1 MSHRLEKEL
10 VCRSVYLTLAVTALL
25 SSLGIF
31 TLGDGQPA
39 FDVFFFQNYF
49 NLPLV
54 LTIPTTMIA
63 LKESWG
69 LLRENRLTEYAKKAP
84 FWRFAGLTASVFGLV
99 MGTLFV
105 GRVGDQYL
113 KEGLSYA
120 AVYPGILTLRFW
132 TDLSVLLSR
141 LVCPALY
148 IAGYFTFDGRG
159 QLKKYYAQLGIM
171 PPTWFYMLNKIF
183 GKRYV
188 MYLSG
193 PDAAKAAGK
202 YGHCAPY
209 FFYDDVTFYQK
220 WWPFAWLAIFGVF
233 LVVMNKV
240 CWKLA
245 MRERK
250 ERQHGASAP

>member
-1 MSHRLEKEL
+1 MSNRLQKEI
-10 VCRSVYLTLAVTALL
+10 VYRSVYLTLASVALL

-31 TLGDGQPA
+31 TLGGGKSA

-54 LTIPTTMIA
+54 LTIPFSAVA
-63 LKESWG
+63 LKEDWA
-69 LLRENRLTEYAKKAP
+69 LLRENRLGEYAKKCP
-84 FWRFAGLTASVFGLV
+84 FWRFAGFTASVFGLV

-120 AVYPGILTLRFW
+120 AIYPGIITARFW

-141 LVCPALY
+141 LICPALY
-148 IAGYFTFDGRG
+148 IAGYILFDGRG
-159 QLKKYYAQLGIM
+159 QLKKYHAQLGIM
-171 PPTWFYMLNKIF
+171 PPTWFYMINKIF
-183 GKRYV
+183 GKQYIK
-188 MYLSG
+188 YLG
-193 PDAAKAAGK
+193 GAEAAKAAGK
-202 YGHCAPY
+202 YARGAAY

-233 LVVMNKV
+233 LVVMNKLS
-240 CWKLA
+240 WKLA
-245 MRERK
+245 MTERK
-250 ERQHGASAP
+250 GEKSDEKR

>member
-1 MSHRLEKEL
+1 MPHRLQKEI
-10 VCRSVYLTLAVTALL
+10 VYRSVYLTLAVTALL

-31 TLGDGQPA
+31 TLGGGKPA
-39 FDVFFFQNYF
+39 FDLFFFQNYF

-54 LTIPTTMIA
+54 LTIPTTIVA
-63 LKESWG
+63 LRESWG
-69 LLRENRLTEYAKKAP
+69 LLRENRLTEYAKKAA
-84 FWRFAGLTASVFGLV
+84 FWRFAGLTSSVFGLV
-99 MGTLFV
+99 MGVFFV

-120 AVYPGILTLRFW
+120 AIYPGFLTLRFW

-141 LVCPALY
+141 LVCPLLY
-148 IAGYFTFDGRG
+148 IVGYYTFDGRG

-183 GKRYV
+183 GKQYIKH
-188 MYLSG
+188 LG
-193 PDAAKAAGK
+193 GAEAAKAAGK
-202 YGHCAPY
+202 YARGAAY

-240 CWKLA
+240 CWKFA
-245 MRERK
+245 MK
-250 ERQHGASAP
+250 ERE

>member
-1 MSHRLEKEL
+1 MTNRLPKEL
-10 VCRSVYLTLAVTALL
+10 VYRSVYLTLAVTALL

-31 TLGDGQPA
+31 TLGGGKPA
-39 FDVFFFQNYF
+39 FDLFFFQNYF

-54 LTIPTTMIA
+54 LTIPTTIVA
-63 LKESWG
+63 LRESWG
-69 LLRENRLTEYAKKAP
+69 LLRKNRLTEYAKKAA
-84 FWRFAGLTASVFGLV
+84 FWRFAGLTSSVFGLV
-99 MGTLFV
+99 MGVFFV

-120 AVYPGILTLRFW
+120 AVYPGIITARFW

-141 LVCPALY
+141 LVCPLLY
-148 IAGYFTFDGRG
+148 IVGYYVFDGRG

-183 GKRYV
+183 GKQYIKH
-188 MYLSG
+188 LG
-193 PDAAKAAGK
+193 GAEAAKAAGK
-202 YGHCAPY
+202 YARGAAY

-240 CWKLA
+240 CWKFA
-245 MRERK
+245 MK
-250 ERQHGASAP
+250 ERE

>member
-1 MSHRLEKEL
+1 MTNRLPKEL
-10 VCRSVYLTLAVTALL
+10 VYRSVYLTLAVTALL

-31 TLGDGQPA
+31 TLGGGKPA
-39 FDVFFFQNYF
+39 FDLFFFQNYF

-54 LTIPTTMIA
+54 LTIPTTIVA
-63 LKESWG
+63 LRESWG
-69 LLRENRLTEYAKKAP
+69 LLRENRLTEYAKKAA
-84 FWRFAGLTASVFGLV
+84 FWRFAGLTSSVFGLV
-99 MGTLFV
+99 MGVFFV

-120 AVYPGILTLRFW
+120 AVYPGIITARFW

-141 LVCPALY
+141 LVCPLLY
-148 IAGYFTFDGRG
+148 IVGYYVFDGRG

-183 GKRYV
+183 GKQYIKH
-188 MYLSG
+188 LG
-193 PDAAKAAGK
+193 GAEAAKAAGK
-202 YGHCAPY
+202 YARGAAY

-240 CWKLA
+240 CWKFA
-245 MRERK
+245 MK
-250 ERQHGASAP
+250 ERE

>member
-1 MSHRLEKEL
+1 MTNRLPKEL
-10 VCRSVYLTLAVTALL
+10 VYRSVYLTLAVTALL

-31 TLGDGQPA
+31 TLGGGKPA
-39 FDVFFFQNYF
+39 FDLFFFQNYF

-54 LTIPTTMIA
+54 LTIPTTIVA
-63 LKESWG
+63 LRESWG
-69 LLRENRLTEYAKKAP
+69 LLRENRLTEYAKKAA
-84 FWRFAGLTASVFGLV
+84 FWRFAGLTSSVFGLV
-99 MGTLFV
+99 MGVFFV
-105 GRVGDQYL
+105 GRMGDQYL

-120 AVYPGILTLRFW
+120 AVYPGIITARFW

-141 LVCPALY
+141 LVCPLLY
-148 IAGYFTFDGRG
+148 IVGYYVFDGRG

-183 GKRYV
+183 GKQYIKH
-188 MYLSG
+188 LG
-193 PDAAKAAGK
+193 GAEAAKAAGK
-202 YGHCAPY
+202 YARGAAY

-240 CWKLA
+240 CWKFA
-245 MRERK
+245 MK
-250 ERQHGASAP
+250 ERE

>member
-1 MSHRLEKEL
+1 MTNRLPKEL
-10 VCRSVYLTLAVTALL
+10 VYRSVYLTLAVTALL

-31 TLGDGQPA
+31 TLGGGKPA
-39 FDVFFFQNYF
+39 FDLFFFQNYF

-54 LTIPTTMIA
+54 LTIPATIVA
-63 LKESWG
+63 LRESWG
-69 LLRENRLTEYAKKAP
+69 LLRENRLTEYAKKAA
-84 FWRFAGLTASVFGLV
+84 FWRFSGLTSSVFGLV
-99 MGTLFV
+99 MGVFFV

-120 AVYPGILTLRFW
+120 AVYPGIITARFW

-141 LVCPALY
+141 LVCPLLY
-148 IAGYFTFDGRG
+148 IVGYYVFDGRG

-183 GKRYV
+183 GKQYIKH
-188 MYLSG
+188 LG
-193 PDAAKAAGK
+193 GAEAAKAAGK
-202 YGHCAPY
+202 YARGAAY

-240 CWKLA
+240 CWKFA
-245 MRERK
+245 MK
-250 ERQHGASAP
+250 ERE

>member
-1 MSHRLEKEL
+1 MSNRLQKEI

-31 TLGDGQPA
+31 TPGGGRPA

-54 LTIPTTMIA
+54 LTIPATAVA
-63 LKESWG
+63 LKEDWA
-69 LLRENRLTEYAKKAP
+69 LLRDNRLTEYAKKAP

-141 LVCPALY
+141 LVCPLLY
-148 IAGYFTFDGRG
+148 IVSYYTFDGRG
-159 QLKKYYAQLGIM
+159 QLKKWYAQLGIM

-183 GKRYV
+183 GKQYIRY
-188 MYLSG
+188 LG
-193 PDAAKAAGK
+193 GAEAAEAAGK
-202 YGHCAPY
+202 YARGAAY

-233 LVVMNKV
+233 LVVMNKL
-240 CWKLA
+240 CWKWA
-245 MRERK
+245 MTERK
-250 ERQHGASAP
+250 GEKSDEKQ

>member
-1 MSHRLEKEL
+1 MPHRLQKEI
-10 VCRSVYLTLAVTALL
+10 VYRSVYLTLAVTALL
-25 SSLGIF
+25 SSLGVF
-31 TLGDGQPA
+31 TLGGGSPA

-54 LTIPTTMIA
+54 LTIPTTVIA
-63 LKESWG
+63 LKESWA
-69 LLRENRLTEYAKKAP
+69 LLRDNRLGEYAKKAA
-84 FWRFAGLTASVFGLV
+84 FWRFAGLTSSVFGLV
-99 MGTLFV
+99 MGVFFV

-120 AVYPGILTLRFW
+120 AIYPGILTLRFW

-141 LVCPALY
+141 LVCPLLY
-148 IAGYFTFDGRG
+148 IVGYFAFDGRG
-159 QLKKYYAQLGIM
+159 QLKKWYAQLGIM

-183 GKRYV
+183 GKQYIKH
-188 MYLSG
+188 LG
-193 PDAAKAAGK
+193 GAEAAKAAGK
-202 YGHCAPY
+202 YARGAAY
-209 FFYDDVTFYQK
+209 FFYDDVTFHQK

-250 ERQHGASAP
+250 AR

>member
-1 MSHRLEKEL
+1 MTNRLPKEL
-10 VCRSVYLTLAVTALL
+10 VYRSVYLTLAVTALL

-31 TLGDGQPA
+31 TLGGGKPA
-39 FDVFFFQNYF
+39 FDLFFFQNYF

-54 LTIPTTMIA
+54 LTIPTTIVA
-63 LKESWG
+63 LRESWG
-69 LLRENRLTEYAKKAP
+69 LLRENRLTEYAKKAA
-84 FWRFAGLTASVFGLV
+84 FWRFAGLTSSVFGLV
-99 MGTLFV
+99 MGVFFV

-120 AVYPGILTLRFW
+120 AVYPGIITPRFW

-141 LVCPALY
+141 LVCPLLY
-148 IAGYFTFDGRG
+148 IVGYYVFDGRG

-183 GKRYV
+183 GKQYIKH
-188 MYLSG
+188 LG
-193 PDAAKAAGK
+193 GAEAAKAAGK
-202 YGHCAPY
+202 YARGAAY

-240 CWKLA
+240 CWKFA
-245 MRERK
+245 MK
-250 ERQHGASAP
+250 ERE